1 MASKYVN
8 DHQYVST
15 SDKKPPKLAS
25 KDLSSD
31 WSEVYGKT
39 EQMRNVEFQAR
50 AQVAQDT
57 SNRNWNEATY
67 TAKAGK
73 KPAGL

>member
-8 DHQYVST
+8 EHQYVST

-39 EQMRNVEFQAR
+39 EQMRNVGFQDR
-50 AQVAQDT
+50 AQVADGT
-57 SNRNWNEATY
+57 SNGNWNSATH